1 MDIDIIINMQF
12 EYSDT
17 DTVSHIEYL
26 DSDID
31 GSELL

>member
-17 DTVSHIEYL
+17 GTVSDIEYL
-26 DSDID
+26 DSDTD